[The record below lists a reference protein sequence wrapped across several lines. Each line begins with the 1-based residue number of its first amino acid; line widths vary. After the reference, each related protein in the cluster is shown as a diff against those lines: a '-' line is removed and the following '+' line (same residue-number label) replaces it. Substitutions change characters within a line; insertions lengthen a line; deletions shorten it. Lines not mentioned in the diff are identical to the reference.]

1 MISAFGDSD
10 DEEIEQDSELR
21 EEPDHDI
28 MPHSPLRPPPPPQC
42 PIPPPPPLDMALFL
56 QRTSHYDLDKVFQT
70 AAAVPPIPQ
79 HVPTERPG
87 GDARR
92 AVMKARAA
100 GLTRSVSEV
109 FALTTSRTMS
119 TEDTA
124 VILETFGNVRCRFL
138 LSLFKLSI
146 TIVLNSIILLN
157 Q

>member
-1 MISAFGDSD
+1 MIPSFGDSD
-10 DEEIEQDSELR
+10 DEDIQQDSEPR

-28 MPHSPLRPPPPPQC
+28 MHPSPLRPPLPPPR
-42 PIPPPPPLDMALFL
+42 PLPPPPPLDMALFL
-56 QRTSHYDLDKVFQT
+56 QRTSNYDLDKVFET

-124 VILETFGNVRCRFL
+124 VILETFGNVRCLFL
-138 LSLFKLSI
+138 PILLILSI
-146 TIVLNSIILLN
+146 TIDLKSTILLN

>member
-1 MISAFGDSD
+1 MH
-10 DEEIEQDSELR
+10 
-21 EEPDHDI
+21 P
-28 MPHSPLRPPPPPQC
+28 SPLRPPLPPPR
-42 PIPPPPPLDMALFL
+42 PLPPPPPLDMALFL
-56 QRTSHYDLDKVFQT
+56 QRTSNYDLDKVFET

-124 VILETFGNVRCRFL
+124 VILETFGNVRCLFL
-138 LSLFKLSI
+138 PILLILSI
-146 TIVLNSIILLN
+146 TIDLKSTIL
-157 Q
+157 